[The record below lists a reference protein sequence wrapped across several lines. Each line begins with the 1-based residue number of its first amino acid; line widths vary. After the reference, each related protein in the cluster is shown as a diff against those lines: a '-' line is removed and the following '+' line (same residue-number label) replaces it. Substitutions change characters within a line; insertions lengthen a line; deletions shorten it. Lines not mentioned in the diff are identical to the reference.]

1 MYQNKIKLTPQEIL
15 EKSFKIDT
23 RGYRLKEVD
32 QFLDEIITDYEQ
44 FYRIINSIEQEKNEL
59 ISENMRLK
67 QELRNAKMNVEIVKN
82 TDAPEVTNVDIMKR
96 LARLE
101 KLVYG
106 DEKKERVN
114 YNSDQYQESNLDSE

>member
-67 QELRNAKMNVEIVKN
+67 QELRNAKMNAEIVKN

-114 YNSDQYQESNLDSE
+114 YNSDQYQNQI